1 MPVAVVLAFIGVLVA
16 AVGTGSLMGR
26 LIRAPRS
33 DLAVWACVLLALA
46 VALGAQ
52 TMGFADG
59 FSDAAF
65 RAVAI
70 SGLLAAPLWTAW
82 GLVELAG
89 RSLPARFAA
98 RLMGAAFTVV
108 PGVILALDPLSSRS
122 AGGKTWPGETRYME
136 LPRTALTAV
145 HVIAVAIAL
154 LMMTLAALR
163 TRRDA
168 AWWDAFVPAA
178 AAGAAVLLTVSLGLA
193 LPDVGYPLLTLAA
206 AGSVWFAANR
216 SARVNLDRLRLDDFA
231 EDESAWAEPMRRHG
245 RPPMETMEPV
255 TGFSD
260 EAAIGDEPI
269 DGRLIGDEAAWGHPG
284 DELVAADSMPTVREP
299 EPTGRE
305 PDASAGARREPP
317 AGAVTSKLFGL
328 IAIYTL
334 IDGST
339 DEFDRLA
346 ERTVEAVRR
355 NEPDTLLFVVHT
367 VPKAPMQ
374 RIFYE
379 VYRDRIA
386 YAEHRH
392 RREVEEFFAMH
403 RPYVLATNVIELD
416 LQYAKASG
424 LPLLPAMFSPTMPG
438 DRP

>member
-1 MPVAVVLAFIGVLVA
+1 MPVAVVLAFIGVLIA

-33 DLAVWACVLLALA
+33 DLAVWSCVLLALA

-59 FSDAAF
+59 FSDAAL

-89 RSLPARFAA
+89 RTLPARFAA

-108 PGVILALDPLSSRS
+108 PGVILALDPLSGGS
-122 AGGKTWPGETRYME
+122 AGGRAWPGQTRYMA
-136 LPRTALTAV
+136 LPRTALTVV

-168 AWWDAFVPAA
+168 AWWDAFVPVA

-193 LPDVGYPLLTLAA
+193 LPDVGYPLLSLAA
-206 AGSVWFAANR
+206 TGSVWFAANR
-216 SARVNLDRLRLDDFA
+216 SERVRLDRLRLDEFA
-231 EDESAWAEPMRRHG
+231 ADETGWAEPPPMRARG
-245 RPPMETMEPV
+245 APPMETVGPV
-255 TGFSD
+255 TGF
-260 EAAIGDEPI
+260 
-269 DGRLIGDEAAWGHPG
+269 GDEAATAIAEEPVDDRLAGAEPAWGHPA
-284 DELVAADSMPTVREP
+284 DQRVTVAAEGV
-299 EPTGRE
+299 PTGRE
-305 PDASAGARREPP
+305 DELSAGTRGEPP
-317 AGAVTSKLFGL
+317 AGAVASQLFGL

-334 IDGST
+334 ADGST

-379 VYRDRIA
+379 VYRDRMA
-386 YAEHRH
+386 YAEHRR
-392 RREVEEFFAMH
+392 RREVEEFFTMH
-403 RPYVLATNVIELD
+403 RPYVLATNVIELE
-416 LQYAKASG
+416 LQHAKASG
-424 LPLLPAMFSPTMPG
+424 LPPLPAMFSRTVPG